1 MLHLQGLNSQLT
13 HSNDAFARAVQEGFS
28 RTPKS
33 LPSAWFYDER
43 GSQLFEQITELD
55 EYDLTRCERQIFESQ
70 AAAIA
75 AQLPRE
81 PFRLVELGAGDG
93 HKTRVLLRELI
104 AARREFEYLPIDI
117 CRASVE
123 KVVSDTQRELSQ
135 LMVRGLAGEYMEALA
150 SVQHGSRHPLV
161 VLFLGSSVGNFTH
174 SQTRNFLWQVRDHLR
189 ISDQML
195 IGFDLQKDPRILQ
208 RAYDDASGITREF
221 NLNLL
226 DRINCELGGEFDRNH
241 FLHHAIYNPQEQR
254 MESWLISRRE
264 QRIPVRRLNRLVRL
278 AQWEGIHV
286 ESSYKYS
293 LDQIADFA
301 AGSEFAVEQ
310 NYFDDRQW
318 FVDSLW
324 RAEG

>member
-1 MLHLQGLNSQLT
+1 
-13 HSNDAFARAVQEGFS
+13 VQEGLS

-33 LPSAWFYDER
+33 LSSVWFYDER
-43 GSQLFEQITELD
+43 GSELFEQITQLD
-55 EYDLTRCERQIFESQ
+55 EYYLTRCERQIFENR
-70 AAAIA
+70 AREIA

-81 PFRLVELGAGDG
+81 AFRVVELGAGDG
-93 HKTRVLLRELI
+93 HKTRILLQALVGRD
-104 AARREFEYLPIDI
+104 FEYVPIDI

-123 KVVSDTQRELSQ
+123 KVTSDTRRELPQ
-135 LMVRGLAGEYMEALA
+135 VKIRGLTGEYIEALA
-150 SVQHGSRHPLV
+150 GLQHGSRRPLV
-161 VLFLGSSVGNFTH
+161 VLFLGSSIGNFTP

-189 ISDQML
+189 IGDQLL

-208 RAYDDASGITREF
+208 AAYDDAAGLTREF
-221 NLNLL
+221 NFNLL
-226 DRINCELGGEFDRNH
+226 DRINRELGGEFDCGE
-241 FLHHAIYNPQEQR
+241 FVHHPIYNPQEQR

-264 QRIPVRRLNRLVRL
+264 QRVPVRRLNRLVRL
-278 AQWEGIHV
+278 AEWEGIHV
-286 ESSYKYS
+286 ESSYKYH

-310 NYFDDRQW
+310 NYFDENHW